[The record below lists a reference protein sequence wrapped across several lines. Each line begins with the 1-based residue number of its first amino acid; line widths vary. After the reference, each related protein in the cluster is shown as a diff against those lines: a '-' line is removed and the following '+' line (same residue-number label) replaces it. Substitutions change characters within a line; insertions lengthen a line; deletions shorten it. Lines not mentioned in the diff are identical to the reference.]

1 MTIRAH
7 LLLLAAFA
15 VLPVL
20 VFAVLISIMLID
32 HQQRTFEQGAIERSR
47 AMMSAVDA
55 DLRGSLSTLNAL
67 GASRA
72 LAADDLSGF
81 HDSAVRVRGFTSR
94 SAVSRVSGSSAP
106 ETGTAPATGGIGRAY
121 GLILR

>member
-1 MTIRAH
+1 MRRGE
-7 LLLLAAFA
+7 LFLLAA
-15 VLPVL
+15 LPVL

-32 HQQRTFEQGAIERSR
+32 HQQRTFGQGAIERSR

-81 HDSAVRVRGFTSR
+81 HDSAVRVLATQPGWYNITL
-94 SAVSRVSGSSAP
+94 ALPSGQKVLVGSVRP
-106 ETGTAPATGGIGRAY
+106 G
-121 GLILR
+121 